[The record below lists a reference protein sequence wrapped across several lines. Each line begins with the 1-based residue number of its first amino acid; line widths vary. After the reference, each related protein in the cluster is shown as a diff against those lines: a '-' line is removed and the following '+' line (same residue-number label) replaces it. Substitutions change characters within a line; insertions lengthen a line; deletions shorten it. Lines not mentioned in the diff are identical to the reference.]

1 MIQTTL
7 SQSPPPD
14 SPNYQAQ
21 IRTGIASDESE
32 PEDDD
37 QGRNEAE
44 PIASEEKGEGK
55 EEEKDDNEAR
65 QEEETT
71 RDVEYSAHSLAH
83 TARRRRRSM
92 TSTFSCKETSSQTTS
107 PSPVLPNA
115 MLCSITLLISS
126 FTQTQKQ
133 IQLIPFIHSRSTHDL
148 GHTSLTLIPRPSAL
162 NLFVQ
167 SVGISSL
174 AQIVLILTSLSGP
187 DQFDANII
195 QSALSPDLSI
205 VSALSMTR
213 SSALAWYPAAVAL
226 TSIANLIPPQPAK
239 ILEATLPS
247 PSIFESTFVLQ
258 AASTL
263 LNTSHVTV
271 LLSSRKSSQLRTAL
285 SSD

>member
-1 MIQTTL
+1 MREKIC
-7 SQSPPPD
+7 D
-14 SPNYQAQ
+14 FH
-21 IRTGIASDESE
+21 SD
-32 PEDDD
+32 DLDL
-37 QGRNEAE
+37 G
-44 PIASEEKGEGK
+44 
-55 EEEKDDNEAR
+55 
-65 QEEETT
+65 
-71 RDVEYSAHSLAH
+71 
-83 TARRRRRSM
+83 
-92 TSTFSCKETSSQTTS
+92 
-107 PSPVLPNA
+107 
-115 MLCSITLLISS
+115 
-126 FTQTQKQ
+126 
-133 IQLIPFIHSRSTHDL
+133 DL
-148 GHTSLTLIPRPSAL
+148 GHAETTSLTNLLDKNLSQIVEDALQLNKTDLETSGRNPSQAKIDDINIQLQRNIVTNNQSESRVAECNAL
-162 NLFVQ
+162 LDHSPHFVVHPN
-167 SVGISSL
+167 SETDPTDSIHPHVGISSL
-174 AQIVLILTSLSGP
+174 AQIVLILTSLSDT

-213 SSALAWYPAAVAL
+213 SSALTWYPAAVAL

>member
-1 MIQTTL
+1 MREKIC
-7 SQSPPPD
+7 D
-14 SPNYQAQ
+14 FH
-21 IRTGIASDESE
+21 SD
-32 PEDDD
+32 DLDL
-37 QGRNEAE
+37 G
-44 PIASEEKGEGK
+44 
-55 EEEKDDNEAR
+55 
-65 QEEETT
+65 
-71 RDVEYSAHSLAH
+71 
-83 TARRRRRSM
+83 
-92 TSTFSCKETSSQTTS
+92 
-107 PSPVLPNA
+107 
-115 MLCSITLLISS
+115 
-126 FTQTQKQ
+126 
-133 IQLIPFIHSRSTHDL
+133 DL
-148 GHTSLTLIPRPSAL
+148 GHAETTSLTNLLDKNLSQIVEDALQLNKTDLETSGRKFGQSKHARTVLSSLTRSHSPSQAKIDDINIQLQRNIVTNNQSESRVAECNAL
-162 NLFVQ
+162 LDHSPHFVVHPN
-167 SVGISSL
+167 SETDPTDSIHPHVGISSL
-174 AQIVLILTSLSGP
+174 AQIVLILTSLSDT

-213 SSALAWYPAAVAL
+213 SSALTWYPAAVAL

>member
-1 MIQTTL
+1 MREKIC
-7 SQSPPPD
+7 D
-14 SPNYQAQ
+14 FH
-21 IRTGIASDESE
+21 SD
-32 PEDDD
+32 DLDLGD
-37 QGRNEAE
+37 LGHA
-44 PIASEEKGEGK
+44 
-55 EEEKDDNEAR
+55 
-65 QEEETT
+65 ETT
-71 RDVEYSAHSLAH
+71 THSLAH

-174 AQIVLILTSLSGP
+174 AQIVLILTSLSDT

-213 SSALAWYPAAVAL
+213 SSALTWYPAAVAL

-239 ILEATLPS
+239 ILEATLPLA
-247 PSIFESTFVLQ
+247 IHL
-258 AASTL
+258 
-263 LNTSHVTV
+263 
-271 LLSSRKSSQLRTAL
+271 
-285 SSD
+285 